1 MIRYAATPAVVELH
15 TDEGGLVLLHQ
26 RLVHLGPVGSVIRK
40 CAATPTTLAAL
51 TEALVSAFGVPDG
64 DLPALTRE
72 AVDALVAQELL
83 AVVDD

>member
-1 MIRYAATPAVVELH
+1 VR
-15 TDEGGLVLLHQ
+15 
-26 RLVHLGPVGSVIRK
+26 
-40 CAATPTTLAAL
+40 ATPTTLAAL
-51 TEALVSAFGVPDG
+51 TEALVSAVGVPDG